1 MSNSLPL
8 LGASGS
14 RGGAFPLA
22 YTKGIGIME
31 GAYAAVFGIMG
42 LPIDGAVAFSLLQ
55 KLSSLCIVGVGIV
68 YLSHRGVDWFGKR
81 SLKEGQ
87 GEESEKRS

>member
-1 MSNSLPL
+1 MPL

-42 LPIDGAVAFSLLQ
+42 LPIDGAVAFSLIQ
-55 KLSSLCIVGVGIV
+55 RAASLSIISVGIF
-68 YLSHRGVDWFGKR
+68 YLSRCSEDWFGKR
-81 SLKEGQ
+81 NLEKDP
-87 GEESEKRS
+87 GETDVG

>member
-1 MSNSLPL
+1 MLQGVGEGLFSWFTP
-8 LGASGS
+8 G
-14 RGGAFPLA
+14 
-22 YTKGIGIME
+22 GIGIME

-81 SLKEGQ
+81 NLKEGQ